1 LDSTRRYLL
10 FVGRLDDAVKRV
22 SALIH
27 AFASEADKH
36 PDVDFLIAGSGP
48 DEKELHE
55 TARDILP
62 DRIRFLGWITPE
74 QKPGLYNVAECL
86 LLASR
91 SEGFPT
97 VIGEAMLCGTPVLA
111 SDVGAISELVVD
123 GKTGWLFEAGDDS
136 GLVRALTEVLEHPAR
151 AAAMRPYVRRV
162 AEDRLSP
169 RLVAPALC
177 ECFPWEKQS

>member
-1 LDSTRRYLL
+1 
-10 FVGRLDDAVKRV
+10 
-22 SALIH
+22 
-27 AFASEADKH
+27 
-36 PDVDFLIAGSGP
+36 
-48 DEKELHE
+48 
-55 TARDILP
+55 
-62 DRIRFLGWITPE
+62 
-74 QKPGLYNVAECL
+74 
-86 LLASR
+86 
-91 SEGFPT
+91 
-97 VIGEAMLCGTPVLA
+97 MLCGTPVLA